1 MIRPASGSESESVSP
16 SAVSYSF
23 RFPGLAHQ
31 ASLSMKVS
39 RHASWSGLPFSP
51 PRDLP
56 DPGIQPGSPALL
68 LLLSCFSHVRL
79 CATPWMAAHQALPSL
94 GFSRQEHWSGVP
106 LPSPS
111 CIAGRFFTVWATKE
125 VSRRMM
131 FKSRSLW
138 LPSLLYQLG
147 SHIYIYMWLP
157 SQLKSYIYIGGFHIY
172 IRHIYIWLPSW
183 HIHTYSVSE
192 KYNSMINS

>member
-1 MIRPASGSESESVSP
+1 MIRLVSGSESESVSP
-16 SAVSYSF
+16 SVVSYSF

-31 ASLSMKVS
+31 ASLPMKVS
-39 RHASWSGLPFSP
+39 RHASWSDLPFSP

-68 LLLSCFSHVRL
+68 LLLLLSCFSCVRL
-79 CATPWMAAHQALPSL
+79 CATPWMAAHQAPPSL
-94 GFSRQEHWSGVP
+94 GFSRQEHWIGVP

-138 LPSLLYQLG
+138 LPSLLYQLEV
-147 SHIYIYMWLP
+147 IYIY
-157 SQLKSYIYIGGFHIY
+157 ICGFHIY
-172 IRHIYIWLPSW
+172 ICGFQVNWKVTYI
-183 HIHTYSVSE
+183 
-192 KYNSMINS
+192 

>member
-147 SHIYIYMWLP
+147 SHIYIYIYVASKSTEKLHIYRR
-157 SQLKSYIYIGGFHIY
+157 LSYIYKTFIYMTSKLTHTHIFCF
-172 IRHIYIWLPSW
+172 RE
-183 HIHTYSVSE
+183 VQ
-192 KYNSMINS
+192 